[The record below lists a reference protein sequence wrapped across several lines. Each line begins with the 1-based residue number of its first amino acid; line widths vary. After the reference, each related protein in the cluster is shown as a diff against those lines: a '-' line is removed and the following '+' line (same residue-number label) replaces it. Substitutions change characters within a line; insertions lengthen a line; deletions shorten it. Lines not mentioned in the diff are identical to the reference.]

1 MVKNANVDISGGSEG
16 KNYMK
21 NEARKEANARKKE
34 VKKAHMERIRNDL
47 DLDALVHHS
56 YRIAQRDADQNSD
69 DEDGNGV
76 I

>member
-1 MVKNANVDISGGSEG
+1 M
-16 KNYMK
+16 NYK
-21 NEARKEANARKKE
+21 EKREEENARKEE

>member
-16 KNYMK
+16 KKYMK
-21 NEARKEANARKKE
+21 NEARKEANARKEE
-34 VKKAHMERIRNDL
+34 VKKAHMKRIRKDL

-69 DEDGNGV
+69 DEDENGV